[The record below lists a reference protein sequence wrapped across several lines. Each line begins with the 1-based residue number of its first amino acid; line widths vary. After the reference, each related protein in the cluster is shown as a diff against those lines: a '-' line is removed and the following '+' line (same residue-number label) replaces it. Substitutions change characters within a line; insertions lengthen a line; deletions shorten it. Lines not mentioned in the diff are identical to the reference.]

1 LVFEICNLETMDKE
15 EKRKILIELMKKM
28 KEDDSLPLKAGSTN
42 LVFGEGNVDTKVLFI
57 GEGPGF
63 YEDQQ
68 ALPFVGRAGQLLNE
82 LLTSIGLNRKEVFIT
97 NVVHHRPPQNRDP
110 LPQEMAAYQPY
121 LDKIIEVIDP
131 KVIVTLGRFSMG
143 KFLPG
148 VTITRVHG
156 KPEARNW
163 NGRDITIVPMYH
175 PAAALRNGSIKTQL
189 ALDFKVIK
197 DVLKKVED
205 KEREA
210 EEEKKK
216 PQQESLI

>member
-1 LVFEICNLETMDKE
+1 MQKE

-28 KEDDSLPLKAGSTN
+28 KADDSLPLKAGCTN

-82 LLTSIGLNRKEVFIT
+82 LLTSIGLERKEVFIT

-110 LPQEMAAYQPY
+110 LPEEMAAYQPY

-156 KPEARNW
+156 KPEVVSW

-175 PAAALRNGSIKTQL
+175 PAAALRNGSIKEQL
-189 ALDFKVIK
+189 AKDFLVIK
-197 DVLKKVED
+197 DVLNKVEE
-205 KEREA
+205 KEKEKD
-210 EEEKKK
+210 EEKKK
-216 PQQESLI
+216 PKQESLV

>member
-1 LVFEICNLETMDKE
+1 MLKE
-15 EKRKILIELMKKM
+15 EKRKILIDLMKKM
-28 KEDDSLPLKAGSTN
+28 KADESLPLKAGSTN

-82 LLTSIGLNRKEVFIT
+82 LLTSIGLERKEVFIT

-110 LPQEMAAYQPY
+110 LPEEMAAYQPY
-121 LDKIIEVIDP
+121 LDKIIEVIAP
-131 KVIVTLGRFSMG
+131 SVIVTLGRFSMG

-156 KPEARNW
+156 KPEVRSV

-175 PAAALRNGSIKTQL
+175 PAAALRNGSVKLQL
-189 ALDFKVIK
+189 ANDFKIIP
-197 DVLKKVED
+197 DVLKKI
-205 KEREA
+205 
-210 EEEKKK
+210 EEKQANEEKEKNTPK
-216 PQQESLI
+216 PEQGSLI

>member
-1 LVFEICNLETMDKE
+1 MQKE

-28 KEDDSLPLKAGSTN
+28 KTDDSLPLKAGSTN
-42 LVFGEGNVDTKVLFI
+42 LVFGEGNVDTRVLFI

-63 YEDQQ
+63 HEDQQ

-82 LLTSIGLNRKEVFIT
+82 LLTSIGLERKEVFIT

-110 LPQEMAAYQPY
+110 LPEEMAAYQPY

-131 KVIVTLGRFSMG
+131 KVLVTLGRFSMG

-156 KPEARNW
+156 KPEVRNV
-163 NGRDITIVPMYH
+163 NGREITIVPMYH
-175 PAAALRNGSIKTQL
+175 PAAALRNGSIKLQL
-189 ALDFKVIK
+189 EKDFQVIK
-197 DVLKKVED
+197 DVLKNLEENEKIED
-205 KEREA
+205 
-210 EEEKKK
+210 EEKKK

>member
-1 LVFEICNLETMDKE
+1 MKKE
-15 EKRKILIELMKKM
+15 EKRKILIELMNKM
-28 KEDDSLPLKAGSTN
+28 KADESLPLKPGTTN

-68 ALPFVGRAGQLLNE
+68 ALPFVGRAGQLLNQ
-82 LLTSIGLNRKEVFIT
+82 LLQSIGLERKEVFIT

-110 LPQEMAAYQPY
+110 LPEEIAAYQPY
-121 LDKIIEVIDP
+121 LDKIIETIDP

-148 VTITRVHG
+148 VTISRVHG
-156 KPEARNW
+156 KPEEKIW
-163 NGRDITIVPMYH
+163 NGKPITIVPMYH
-175 PAAALRNGSIKTQL
+175 PAAALRNGNVKRQL
-189 ALDFKVIK
+189 EEDFKIIPE
-197 DVLKKVED
+197 VLKKIEE
-205 KEREA
+205 KEKEI

-216 PQQESLI
+216 PKQENLI